1 MITSTKNDQVKA
13 VIELR
18 KKARA
23 RNEQGLFAV
32 EGVRMAAELPKDQ
45 VKSIYVSETFAKNPE
60 NAAILAE
67 YPGYELV
74 SDSVFAVMSDTQTPQ
89 GVLALVRQFSYGM
102 DELLKSDRP
111 AHLMVLENLQDPGN
125 LGTILRAGEGAGITG
140 LIMSRDTVDIYNPK
154 VIRSTM
160 GTVFRVP
167 FFYTDDLEQTVLD
180 LKARGIRVFAA
191 HLAGKNNYEQEDYTG
206 NTAFLIGNEGNGLT
220 EKLSNLADTWVK
232 IPMAGKVE
240 SLNAAIAAS
249 ILMFETARQRRAYR
263 RDFMDM
269 IGWLVAFVILI
280 GIEAATMALT
290 TIWFAGGAVFAF
302 FAAVL
307 EFSVQTQ
314 LVVFLIVSFVL
325 LLFTRPLAIRFVN
338 RETVKTNV
346 DGLIGRKAKVIKK
359 IDNNEPSG
367 AAVIDGQEWT
377 ARSAD
382 EAVTIPVGTH
392 VVIKEVRGVKL
403 IVEMIPETEN
413 RN

>member
-1 MITSTKNDQVKA
+1 
-13 VIELR
+13 
-18 KKARA
+18 
-23 RNEQGLFAV
+23 
-32 EGVRMAAELPKDQ
+32 
-45 VKSIYVSETFAKNPE
+45 
-60 NAAILAE
+60 
-67 YPGYELV
+67 
-74 SDSVFAVMSDTQTPQ
+74 
-89 GVLALVRQFSYGM
+89 
-102 DELLKSDRP
+102 
-111 AHLMVLENLQDPGN
+111 
-125 LGTILRAGEGAGITG
+125 
-140 LIMSRDTVDIYNPK
+140 
-154 VIRSTM
+154 
-160 GTVFRVP
+160 
-167 FFYTDDLEQTVLD
+167 
-180 LKARGIRVFAA
+180 
-191 HLAGKNNYEQEDYTG
+191 
-206 NTAFLIGNEGNGLT
+206 
-220 EKLSNLADTWVK
+220 
-232 IPMAGKVE
+232 
-240 SLNAAIAAS
+240 
-249 ILMFETARQRRAYR
+249 
-263 RDFMDM
+263 MDM

-290 TIWFAGGAVFAF
+290 TIWFAGWAVFAF

-307 EFSVQTQ
+307 EFSVQSQ

>member
-1 MITSTKNDQVKA
+1 
-13 VIELR
+13 
-18 KKARA
+18 
-23 RNEQGLFAV
+23 
-32 EGVRMAAELPKDQ
+32 
-45 VKSIYVSETFAKNPE
+45 
-60 NAAILAE
+60 
-67 YPGYELV
+67 
-74 SDSVFAVMSDTQTPQ
+74 
-89 GVLALVRQFSYGM
+89 
-102 DELLKSDRP
+102 
-111 AHLMVLENLQDPGN
+111 
-125 LGTILRAGEGAGITG
+125 
-140 LIMSRDTVDIYNPK
+140 
-154 VIRSTM
+154 
-160 GTVFRVP
+160 
-167 FFYTDDLEQTVLD
+167 
-180 LKARGIRVFAA
+180 
-191 HLAGKNNYEQEDYTG
+191 
-206 NTAFLIGNEGNGLT
+206 
-220 EKLSNLADTWVK
+220 
-232 IPMAGKVE
+232 
-240 SLNAAIAAS
+240 
-249 ILMFETARQRRAYR
+249 
-263 RDFMDM
+263 MDM

-290 TIWFAGGAVFAF
+290 TIWFAGGTVFAF

-307 EFSVQTQ
+307 GFSVQTQ

>member
-1 MITSTKNDQVKA
+1 
-13 VIELR
+13 
-18 KKARA
+18 
-23 RNEQGLFAV
+23 
-32 EGVRMAAELPKDQ
+32 
-45 VKSIYVSETFAKNPE
+45 
-60 NAAILAE
+60 
-67 YPGYELV
+67 
-74 SDSVFAVMSDTQTPQ
+74 
-89 GVLALVRQFSYGM
+89 
-102 DELLKSDRP
+102 
-111 AHLMVLENLQDPGN
+111 
-125 LGTILRAGEGAGITG
+125 
-140 LIMSRDTVDIYNPK
+140 
-154 VIRSTM
+154 
-160 GTVFRVP
+160 
-167 FFYTDDLEQTVLD
+167 
-180 LKARGIRVFAA
+180 
-191 HLAGKNNYEQEDYTG
+191 
-206 NTAFLIGNEGNGLT
+206 
-220 EKLSNLADTWVK
+220 
-232 IPMAGKVE
+232 
-240 SLNAAIAAS
+240 
-249 ILMFETARQRRAYR
+249 
-263 RDFMDM
+263 MDM

-302 FAAVL
+302 FAVVL

-346 DGLIGRKAKVIKK
+346 DGLIGRRAKVIKK

>member
-13 VIELR
+13 VIELK

-23 RNEQGLFAV
+23 RNEQGLFVV

-160 GTVFRVP
+160 GSIFRMPIAVAE
-167 FFYTDDLEQTVLD
+167 DLAATIDRV
-180 LKARGIRVFAA
+180 KTRGIPVYGA
-191 HLAGKNNYEQEDYTG
+191 HLDGATFYEKDFTG
-206 NTAFLIGNEGNGLT
+206 GCAFLIGNEGNGLSD
-220 EKLSNLADTWVK
+220 EISAKADDLIR
-232 IPMAGKVE
+232 IPMCGQVE
-240 SLNAAIAAS
+240 SLNAAIS
-249 ILMFETARQRRAYR
+249 TAVIAYEVLRQRST
-263 RDFMDM
+263 
-269 IGWLVAFVILI
+269 G
-280 GIEAATMALT
+280 
-290 TIWFAGGAVFAF
+290 
-302 FAAVL
+302 
-307 EFSVQTQ
+307 
-314 LVVFLIVSFVL
+314 
-325 LLFTRPLAIRFVN
+325 
-338 RETVKTNV
+338 
-346 DGLIGRKAKVIKK
+346 KK
-359 IDNNEPSG
+359 
-367 AAVIDGQEWT
+367 
-377 ARSAD
+377 
-382 EAVTIPVGTH
+382 
-392 VVIKEVRGVKL
+392 
-403 IVEMIPETEN
+403 
-413 RN
+413 

>member
-1 MITSTKNDQVKA
+1 
-13 VIELR
+13 
-18 KKARA
+18 
-23 RNEQGLFAV
+23 
-32 EGVRMAAELPKDQ
+32 
-45 VKSIYVSETFAKNPE
+45 
-60 NAAILAE
+60 
-67 YPGYELV
+67 
-74 SDSVFAVMSDTQTPQ
+74 
-89 GVLALVRQFSYGM
+89 
-102 DELLKSDRP
+102 
-111 AHLMVLENLQDPGN
+111 
-125 LGTILRAGEGAGITG
+125 
-140 LIMSRDTVDIYNPK
+140 
-154 VIRSTM
+154 
-160 GTVFRVP
+160 
-167 FFYTDDLEQTVLD
+167 
-180 LKARGIRVFAA
+180 
-191 HLAGKNNYEQEDYTG
+191 
-206 NTAFLIGNEGNGLT
+206 
-220 EKLSNLADTWVK
+220 
-232 IPMAGKVE
+232 
-240 SLNAAIAAS
+240 
-249 ILMFETARQRRAYR
+249 
-263 RDFMDM
+263 MDM

-307 EFSVQTQ
+307 GFSVQTQ

-382 EAVTIPVGTH
+382 DAVTIPVGTH

>member
-1 MITSTKNDQVKA
+1 
-13 VIELR
+13 
-18 KKARA
+18 
-23 RNEQGLFAV
+23 
-32 EGVRMAAELPKDQ
+32 
-45 VKSIYVSETFAKNPE
+45 
-60 NAAILAE
+60 
-67 YPGYELV
+67 
-74 SDSVFAVMSDTQTPQ
+74 
-89 GVLALVRQFSYGM
+89 
-102 DELLKSDRP
+102 
-111 AHLMVLENLQDPGN
+111 
-125 LGTILRAGEGAGITG
+125 
-140 LIMSRDTVDIYNPK
+140 
-154 VIRSTM
+154 
-160 GTVFRVP
+160 
-167 FFYTDDLEQTVLD
+167 
-180 LKARGIRVFAA
+180 
-191 HLAGKNNYEQEDYTG
+191 
-206 NTAFLIGNEGNGLT
+206 
-220 EKLSNLADTWVK
+220 
-232 IPMAGKVE
+232 
-240 SLNAAIAAS
+240 
-249 ILMFETARQRRAYR
+249 
-263 RDFMDM
+263 MDM

-307 EFSVQTQ
+307 ELSVQSQ